1 MKDFKRWGIDT
12 AVRNKSKTFFRKV
25 PSWQPL
31 QSRAINFSAL
41 CQYYM
46 SSTPEGPLSILNLI
60 VHFLSYQLSSIVFS
74 FVIRSFPAWFCR
86 LTCFSFAILNHCPT
100 KCLFSPIRWSK
111 NLNQDHKAQN
121 PEESLIKFT
130 CSFPELLWLIGPE
143 RKNQHI
149 LYFCYSNYSL
159 L

>member
-1 MKDFKRWGIDT
+1 
-12 AVRNKSKTFFRKV
+12 
-25 PSWQPL
+25 
-31 QSRAINFSAL
+31 
-41 CQYYM
+41 M

-74 FVIRSFPAWFCR
+74 FVTRSFPAWFCR

-143 RKNQHI
+143 RKKPTH
-149 LYFCYSNYSL
+149 FVFL
-159 L
+159 LLKLFIIVRNITLALFLIFTLNWYTLK